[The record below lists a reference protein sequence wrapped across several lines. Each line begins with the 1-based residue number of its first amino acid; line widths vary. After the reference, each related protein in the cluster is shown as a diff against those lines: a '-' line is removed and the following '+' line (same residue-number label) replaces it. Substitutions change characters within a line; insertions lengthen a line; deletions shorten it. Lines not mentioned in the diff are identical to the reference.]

1 MIRLVIMNYV
11 TSEIDIVDFTEK
23 NISIEN
29 WVDLHYDVRDV
40 CYMTANELSINFIN
54 SNKYGNSYIK
64 S

>member
-1 MIRLVIMNYV
+1 MNYV